1 VTGTAHTFK
10 AIIAGVAL
18 ALALQAGFWPSSA
31 RADSAQPDAIAAAE
45 ARRAEAAFKKAL
57 ARFQAA
63 TNDPDAQWQF
73 GRACFDWADC
83 ATSDNQRE
91 KIAQQGI
98 DACRQLV
105 KQDPKSAPGHYYL
118 GMNLGELAETKELGA
133 ISIVGEMETEF
144 SAAAA
149 LDEKFDYAGPDR
161 NLGLLY
167 LQAPGWPISVGD
179 KAKARAHLQ
188 RAVKLSPGYP
198 ENLLNLIEA
207 EIQWGER
214 AGARRE
220 FAALEKIWPAAQKQF
235 TGVEW
240 AATRADWEKR
250 RAAAQTK
257 VAEAPKPLEP
267 ARKPD

>member
-1 VTGTAHTFK
+1 VRTTALRLK
-10 AIIAGVAL
+10 AILARALVAL
-18 ALALQAGFWPSSA
+18 ALQVGLWTASA
-31 RADSAQPDAIAAAE
+31 RADSAQPDAITAAAS
-45 ARRAEAAFKKAL
+45 RRAEAAFQKAF
-57 ARFQAA
+57 ARFHAA
-63 TNDPDAQWQF
+63 TNDPDAQLQF

-83 ATSDNQRE
+83 ATSDSQRE

-98 DACRQLV
+98 DTCRQLV

-133 ISIVGEMETEF
+133 ISIVSEMEAVFRT
-144 SAAAA
+144 AAT

-179 KAKARAHLQ
+179 NAKARAHLQ
-188 RAVKLSPGYP
+188 RAVKLSPDYP

-207 EIQWGER
+207 EIQWGDQ

-220 FAALEKIWPAAQKQF
+220 LAALEKTWPAAQKQF
-235 TGVEW
+235 TGDEW

-250 RAAAQTK
+250 RAAAGPK
-257 VAEAPKPLEP
+257 VAEAPKPLKP
-267 ARKPD
+267 TRKPD